1 MTKKIVIFLHG
12 VGSSGADLE
21 RLGDYWASSM
31 PDVAFLAPNGPFPF
45 DQGNGYQWFSISGV
59 NEVNRAIRVHDAR
72 AALDKT
78 LSDLLLEHGA
88 TWEKDQ
94 IVLVGFSQGTIMS
107 LDVVAS
113 NRLPVHAVVGFSGR
127 LASPQPHEVNTRAP
141 LLLIHGKA
149 DPVIPFSETEKA
161 AQQLKAQGAKVT
173 TLFEDG
179 IPHTISQQGA
189 ERAAQFIRQCF
200 DISE

>member
-31 PDVAFLAPNGPFPF
+31 PEVTFLSPDGPYPF
-45 DQGNGYQWFSISGV
+45 DQGNGYQWFSINGV
-59 NEVNRAIRVHDAR
+59 NEINRPVRVQDAR
-72 AALDKT
+72 VALDQT
-78 LSDLLLEHGA
+78 LNDLLLEHGA
-88 TWEKDQ
+88 SWEKDQ
-94 IVLVGFSQGTIMS
+94 IILVGFSQGTIMS
-107 LDVVAS
+107 LDVIAS

-127 LASPQPHEVNTRAP
+127 LASPQPYKVNNTAP

-149 DPVIPFSETEKA
+149 DPVIPYSETEKA
-161 AQQLKAQGAKVT
+161 AHHLKAEGGKVT
-173 TLFEDG
+173 TIYEEG

-189 ERAAQFIRQCF
+189 EKAAQFIRQCF
-200 DISE
+200 DISQ